1 MTTGRIIDRNGKHAY
16 VISLPPDP
24 LTGKRKQRWRSG
36 FATKAEA
43 AAELRKALN
52 ALDDTGLTADI
63 TVSEYLEEW
72 LLRAVEGKKSPRTL
86 ENYQYGCSRI
96 VAALGKIK
104 LDKLT
109 PRHIERMYDDLSL
122 HLSSSSVHSVHRTFK
137 NALNRAVKWG
147 YLDKSPMVRV
157 DAPTLRTPRRST
169 LNTEQAKNALEW
181 LKDRLPIAYVGTY
194 LAVYS
199 GMRRGEVAGLR
210 WVDVDWE
217 RKALHVRRSRQR
229 IRKQD
234 IIGKPKTEKS
244 TRSIPVSE
252 TVISLLRSWK
262 RQQQEYAMARGA
274 GWSDETYVLLKPDGS
289 QYEPVD
295 LLYSLR
301 KAKKALD
308 LPPVSFHDLRHTYA
322 TILLENGVPLK
333 TVSELLGHTDI
344 STTGNIY
351 AHVTET
357 MQRAAVD
364 ALDTAFKNSSD

>member
-1 MTTGRIIDRNGKHAY
+1 MTTGRIIDRNDKYAY

-24 LTGKRKQRWRSG
+24 VTGKRKQRWRSG

-52 ALDDTGLTADI
+52 ALDDTGLTPDI
-63 TVSEYLEEW
+63 TVAEYLEEW
-72 LLRAVEGKKSPRTL
+72 LSRGVEGKRRPRTL
-86 ENYQYGCSRI
+86 ENYQYGCSHI
-96 VAALGKIK
+96 SAALGKVKI
-104 LDKLT
+104 DKLT
-109 PRHIERMYDDLSL
+109 ARHIERMYNDLAAR
-122 HLSSSSVHSVHRTFK
+122 LSSSSVHSVHRTFK

-157 DAPTLRTPRRST
+157 DAPTLRTPRRNT
-169 LNTEQAKNALEW
+169 LNAEQAKGVLEW
-181 LKDRLPIAYVGTY
+181 LRERFPIAYIGTY

-199 GMRRGEVAGLR
+199 GMRRGEIAGLR
-210 WVDVDWE
+210 WSDVGWE
-217 RKALHVRRSRQR
+217 RMALHVKRSRQR

-234 IIGKPKTEKS
+234 IIGDPKTEKS
-244 TRSIPVSE
+244 TRSVPVSE
-252 TVISLLRSWK
+252 SVISLLRTWK
-262 RQQQEYAMARGA
+262 RQQQEYAMARGS
-274 GWSDETYVLLKPDGS
+274 GWSDEAYVLLKPDGS

-301 KAKKALD
+301 KARKALD
-308 LPPVSFHDLRHTYA
+308 LPHVSFHDLRHTYA

-333 TVSELLGHTDI
+333 TVSELLGHADI
-344 STTGNIY
+344 SITANTY

-364 ALDTAFKNSSD
+364 ALDMAFRKSSD